1 MNEDSIRFD
10 SIRRHTM
17 ASTSGRGAS
26 AIAASA
32 SAMDFLRH
40 TRPDFPAGLEVRRA
54 TRDGWTGRI
63 SYPIIGDARE
73 NGTARDDRWER
84 RARRL
89 TRCVCAFV
97 PTQVVLVSEENAQR
111 RAAAKMLEAAS
122 YRGARGRATTRRPRR
137 DRWAR

>member
-1 MNEDSIRFD
+1 
-10 SIRRHTM
+10 
-17 ASTSGRGAS
+17 
-26 AIAASA
+26 
-32 SAMDFLRH
+32 MDFLRH
-40 TRPDFPAGLEVRRA
+40 TRPDSPAGLEVRRA

-122 YRGARGRATTRRPRR
+122 YRGARGRATTRRR